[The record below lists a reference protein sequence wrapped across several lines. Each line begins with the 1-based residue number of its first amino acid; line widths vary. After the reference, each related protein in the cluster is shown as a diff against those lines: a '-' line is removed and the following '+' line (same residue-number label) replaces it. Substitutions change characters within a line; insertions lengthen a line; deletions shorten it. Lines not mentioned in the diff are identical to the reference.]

1 MATIISIG
9 TSEPAYEQHQDEV
22 KEFVRQIFPRSERE
36 VERLLPVFENAK
48 VEKRQFVVP
57 REWFS
62 EEHSFVERNK
72 LYQEK
77 AVTHSLEAIDRCV
90 ENSDFLNQPVPHE
103 AIDAI
108 FFVSSTGISTPS
120 IDAYILNERNFK
132 DNVTRVPIWGL
143 GCAGGA
149 SGIARANEWLTV
161 HPEATALV
169 VCVELCSLTF
179 QKNDHRKSNFIGTAL
194 FGDGISCALLA
205 GKQSVFQANRK
216 KAAPSVGESDSKM
229 KKASLDVMGWNVVDN
244 GLEVI
249 FARSIPQ
256 LVDSF
261 WREHVYEFIT
271 GMKLTPEDFAFFAA
285 HPGGQKVLQ
294 AFEEVL
300 GVSSEKFKYSY
311 EVLKNHGNMSSATVL
326 HVLKSWME
334 EDVAVGEKSMLSALG
349 PGFSSE
355 LVSLEWVE

>member
-1 MATIISIG
+1 MASIISIG
-9 TSEPAYEQHQDEV
+9 TSEPPYELPQEEV
-22 KEFVRQIFPRSERE
+22 KEFVRQVFPRPEKE
-36 VERLLPVFENAK
+36 IERLLPVFENAK
-48 VEKRQFVVP
+48 VGKRQFIVSK
-57 REWFS
+57 EWFS
-62 EEHSFVERNK
+62 KEHDFVERNK

-77 AVTHSLEAIDRCV
+77 AVEHSVEAIDHCLD
-90 ENSDFLNQPVPHE
+90 NINFLEEKIPHQ

-120 IDAYILNERNFK
+120 IDAYILNERDFK

-149 SGIARANEWLTV
+149 SGIARASEWLTI

-179 QKNDHRKSNFIGTAL
+179 QKNDNRKSNFIGTAL
-194 FGDGISCALLA
+194 FGDGISCAMLA
-205 GKQSVFQANRK
+205 GEKSPYMEKRK
-216 KAAPSVGESDSKM
+216 KPTPSVGKSDSRM
-229 KKASLDVMGWNVVDN
+229 KKTSLDVMGWNVVDN
-244 GLEVI
+244 GFEVI

-256 LVDSF
+256 LVQTF
-261 WREHVYEFIT
+261 WKKHVTEFVSEL
-271 GMKLTPEDFAFFAA
+271 GLEPNDFSFFAA

-300 GVSSEKFKYSY
+300 NVPSEKFKYSY
-311 EVLKNHGNMSSATVL
+311 QVLENHGNMSSATVL
-326 HVLKSWME
+326 HVLQEWMKE
-334 EDVAVGEKSMLSALG
+334 ERNVGEKSILSALG

-355 LVSLEWVE
+355 LVSLEWK